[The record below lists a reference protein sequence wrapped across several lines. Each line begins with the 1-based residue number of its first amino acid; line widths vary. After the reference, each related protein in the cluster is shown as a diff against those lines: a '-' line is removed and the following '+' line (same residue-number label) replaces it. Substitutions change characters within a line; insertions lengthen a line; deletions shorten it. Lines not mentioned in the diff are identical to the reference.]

1 MARLYELTQNYN
13 NLLDLVDNPEVPA
26 EMLKES
32 LDNIGEEI
40 NIKLENVAKVIK
52 SIEVDT
58 KGLKE
63 EEKRLADRRKSLEN
77 RISSLKE
84 YAENSMRTTRITKI
98 KGKVF
103 TLGIQK
109 NPASIDVVDEDN
121 IPDKY
126 FITEKKLVMKDVL
139 EVLKRGEKV
148 PGAKLKQSES
158 LRIR

>member
-1 MARLYELTQNYN
+1 MAKLYELTQNYN
-13 NLLDLVDNPEVPA
+13 NLLDLVDNPEVPV

-52 SIEVDT
+52 SIEVDA

-77 RISSLKE
+77 RITNLKE
-84 YAENSMRTTRITKI
+84 YAENTMKSTGIEKI

-109 NPASIDVVDEDN
+109 NAPSVQITEEESIPKE
-121 IPDKY
+121 Y
-126 FITEKKLVMKDVL
+126 FILEKKFIKKDIL
-139 EVLKRGEKV
+139 AALKEGKEI
-148 PGAKLKQSES
+148 PGATMKQTES

>member
-1 MARLYELTQNYN
+1 M
-13 NLLDLVDNPEVPA
+13 DLVDNPEVPV

-52 SIEVDT
+52 SIEVDAE
-58 KGLKE
+58 GLKE

-84 YAENSMRTTRITKI
+84 YAENSMKATKKEKI

-103 TLGIQK
+103 TLRIQK
-109 NPASIDVVDEDN
+109 NPVSVDVVNEDN

-139 EVLKRGEKV
+139 EVLKSGKAV
-148 PGAKLKQSES
+148 PGAKLKQSAS

>member
-1 MARLYELTQNYN
+1 MAKLYELTQNYN
-13 NLLDLVDNPEVPA
+13 NLLDLADNPEVSA

-32 LDNIGEEI
+32 LDNIGEEL
-40 NIKLENVAKVIK
+40 NTKLENVAKVIK
-52 SIEVDT
+52 SIEVDA

-84 YAENSMRTTRITKI
+84 YAENSMRATGKKKI

-103 TLGIQK
+103 TLGIQE
-109 NPASIDVVDEDN
+109 NPASVDVINEDN

-126 FITEKKLVMKDVL
+126 FITEKKLVKKDIL
-139 EVLKRGEKV
+139 EVLKRGEGV
-148 PGAKLKQSES
+148 PGVNLIQSES